1 MKKKL
6 NIEGMTCGHCVGRV
20 DKALLAMEGVTGVD
34 VNLEEKMATVTLE
47 KEVPDENFKSE
58 IESNGYKVVR
68 IESVE

>member
-1 MKKKL
+1 
-6 NIEGMTCGHCVGRV
+6 MTCGHCVGRV

-34 VNLEEKMATVTLE
+34 VNLDEKMATVTLE

-58 IESNGYKVVR
+58 IENNGYKVVG